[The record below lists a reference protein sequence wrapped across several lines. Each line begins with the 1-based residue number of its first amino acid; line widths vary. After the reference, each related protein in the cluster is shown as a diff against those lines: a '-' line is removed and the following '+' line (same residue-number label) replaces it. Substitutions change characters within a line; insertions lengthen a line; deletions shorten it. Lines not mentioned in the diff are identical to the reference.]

1 LEPPRHDKAP
11 RGAQS
16 AGIYGATAAL
26 RGIDFHIDEGSVT
39 ALLGANGAGKT
50 TTPRAISATVRR
62 SGAITLRGRCLMQA
76 QTEDIVRLGV
86 AHVPEGRGT
95 FVRQTV
101 ENNLRIG
108 AITRADKAGIAAD
121 MEMVYGYFP
130 VLKGGVGWLPGAF
143 FGAAFILFVPN
154 MAERLSKGLSG
165 ATYGLILIVLTLLM
179 PGGFASLLRL
189 VTSTLR
195 PNKPARGAP

>member
-1 LEPPRHDKAP
+1 MTRLLEVRNLCAF
-11 RGAQS
+11 
-16 AGIYGATAAL
+16 YGATAAL
-26 RGIDFHIDEGSVT
+26 RGIDFHIDAGSVT

-50 TTPRAISATVRR
+50 TTLRAISATVRR

-101 ENNLRIG
+101 ENNLRLG

-121 MEMVYGYFP
+121 MEMV
-130 VLKGGVGWLPGAF
+130 
-143 FGAAFILFVPN
+143 
-154 MAERLSKGLSG
+154 
-165 ATYGLILIVLTLLM
+165 
-179 PGGFASLLRL
+179 
-189 VTSTLR
+189 
-195 PNKPARGAP
+195 